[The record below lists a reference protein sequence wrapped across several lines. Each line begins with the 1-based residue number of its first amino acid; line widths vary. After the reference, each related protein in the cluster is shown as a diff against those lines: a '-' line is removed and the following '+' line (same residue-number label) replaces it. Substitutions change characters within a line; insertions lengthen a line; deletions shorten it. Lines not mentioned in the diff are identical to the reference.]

1 MASTQMKLEQIGD
14 ADRLAR
20 KLQSLRATR
29 DQWLKV
35 SLTNSLVSRR
45 INHNSGSGLPIL
57 DDDKEMHIALV
68 NAILKE
74 YATRINI
81 ITNDLV
87 QMGVQL

>member
-1 MASTQMKLEQIGD
+1 MRLEQIGE

-29 DQWLKV
+29 EQWSKV
-35 SLTNSLVSRR
+35 SLTDSLVAQR
-45 INHNSGSGLPIL
+45 INHNSGSGLPML

-74 YATRINI
+74 YDTRINVT
-81 ITNDLV
+81 TNDLV
-87 QMGVQL
+87 QMGVQI